1 MIFVCEPQCRGTSHE
16 KVNSGFLTLVRRA
29 FPDDTI
35 RFYADTSHFTHL
47 SSILAHDGIAI
58 DRLEHRAFDVRD
70 ALSVRGAIA
79 QYRQLDRMLADAVA
93 NGAERVLLLSSNP
106 VLLHLLKRLRMKPAF
121 AALHVAI
128 VLHADLEDVANDSFT
143 PTPTTTV
150 AEPTLLEKLRSI
162 RVTELPAKVGALVAR
177 RASARYASLWQM
189 RFREREQLEWRHDPR
204 ISYIALSPHVRAN
217 AAKYVDVDALNVH
230 VVEMPINLAAPQ
242 PAPANTQLKLATF
255 GYGDPASL
263 RRVVDEL
270 DRLKLARP
278 YEIRIIGMDN
288 RSLENHPRVVCPS
301 PGKPLARAEMERYA
315 EDIDG
320 FLIPYERGRYR
331 LSCSGAIFE
340 ALSYV
345 KPVFHIGNPCVTQF
359 DPPDAPIGFSADTL
373 EDLAHVIAPMIDDVG
388 AARQALATRR
398 DNIMRLR
405 ARLGMDALAPKL
417 RAAFV

>member
-1 MIFVCEPQCRGTSHE
+1 
-16 KVNSGFLTLVRRA
+16 
-29 FPDDTI
+29 
-35 RFYADTSHFTHL
+35 
-47 SSILAHDGIAI
+47 
-58 DRLEHRAFDVRD
+58 
-70 ALSVRGAIA
+70 
-79 QYRQLDRMLADAVA
+79 
-93 NGAERVLLLSSNP
+93 
-106 VLLHLLKRLRMKPAF
+106 LHLLKRLRMKPAV

-128 VLHADLEDVANDSFT
+128 VLHADFEDVANDSYT
-143 PTPTTTV
+143 PTPATAV

-162 RVTELPAKVGALVAR
+162 RLTELPAKVGALVAR
-177 RASARYASLWQM
+177 RASARYASMWQQ

-217 AAKYVDVDALNVH
+217 GARYVDVDALNVR
-230 VVEMPINLAAPQ
+230 VVEMPINFAAPR

-270 DRLKLARP
+270 DRLTLAQP

-315 EDIDG
+315 EDVDA
-320 FLIPYERGRYR
+320 FVIPYDRERYR

-345 KPVFHIGNPCVTQF
+345 KPVFHIGNPCVAQF
-359 DPPDAPIGFSADTL
+359 DSRDAPIGFSAETL
-373 EDLAHVIAPMIDDVG
+373 EDLARVIAPMIEDVQ
-388 AARQALATRR
+388 AAYPAMAIRR

-405 ARLGMDALAPKL
+405 TRLRMEALAPKL